1 MLCFKKKK
9 RRFFNSFS
17 LVLKPISSSS
27 PLSRPHNESS
37 AAYHQKRATRE
48 KTSYCTEIID
58 NLVVFYVLTERNFVK
73 RQVSRYRAFF

>member
-1 MLCFKKKK
+1 MEVPEASYRARSTYSLFQNEQDTMLCFKKKK

-48 KTSYCTEIID
+48 
-58 NLVVFYVLTERNFVK
+58 
-73 RQVSRYRAFF
+73 